1 MICRCSRLA
10 DMPRQDNVHCACVPS
25 VSLSTCTNVM
35 PLPETLETVTP
46 RRHATQTR
54 MRSFAPGV
62 HEAALMLLALVAVPL
77 TVSAVAIA
85 TARRSRQ

>member
-1 MICRCSRLA
+1 
-10 DMPRQDNVHCACVPS
+10 
-25 VSLSTCTNVM
+25 M
-35 PLPETLETVTP
+35 PLPETLETVMP
-46 RRHATQTR
+46 ERQATHTR
-54 MRSFAPGV
+54 IRSFALGV

>member
-1 MICRCSRLA
+1 
-10 DMPRQDNVHCACVPS
+10 V
-25 VSLSTCTNVM
+25 
-35 PLPETLETVTP
+35 TVE
-46 RRHATQTR
+46 RHATQTR